1 MTSLNQ
7 DHDLSGRVALVTGGG
22 SGIGAASSRALAGA
36 GARVVV
42 TDIDLA
48 AAESVA
54 AGITVAGGH
63 ARGLPLDVA
72 EESAWVEAVAEV
84 AAEWGPVTILHSNA
98 APTGGDFMNRDLDV
112 LNVDVELWRRVL
124 DIALTGGMLAC
135 KHTLPGMLETGGGS
149 IIITSSVK
157 GSTGSALRSAYNSS
171 KAGLDALVRTVAT
184 AYGKRG
190 VRCNGVAPGIIET
203 PGLRETVPADRMQQL
218 EDGHL
223 LPRLG
228 RPEDIANA
236 VAFLASDA
244 AAFITGQVIRVDG
257 GLTAHTP
264 ALSPS

>member
-1 MTSLNQ
+1 MTSFNQ
-7 DHDLSGRVALVTGGG
+7 ATDLTGRVALVTGGG
-22 SGIGAASSRALAGA
+22 SGIGAASAQELAGL
-36 GARVVV
+36 GARVAV
-42 TDIDLA
+42 TDIDAA
-48 AAESVA
+48 AAETVA
-54 AGITVAGGH
+54 AEISAAGGQ
-63 ARGLPLDVA
+63 ARALRLDVA
-72 EESAWVEAVAEV
+72 DEAAWIDTVAEV
-84 AAEWGPVTILHSNA
+84 ASGWGSVTILHSNA

-112 LNVDVELWRRVL
+112 ANVDVDLWRRIL

-135 KHTLPGMLETGGGS
+135 KHTVPGMLESGGGS

-157 GSTGSALRSAYNSS
+157 GCTGSTLRSAYNSS

-203 PGLRETVPADRMQQL
+203 PGLRETVPADRLQQL
-218 EDGHL
+218 EAGHL

-228 RPEDIANA
+228 QPEDVAHA

-244 AAFITGQVIRVDG
+244 AAFVTGQVIRVDG

-264 ALSPS
+264 VLSP